1 MATRE
6 EILAG
11 LQDVADRGMEDR
23 LTEKGRMLFD
33 AAVSDGLIKPRRG
46 ITGAITEMA
55 SPRFQEDFP
64 EVEFNIGMPT
74 DPAEAQRWIDEL
86 SSNQVLRPRVPGQ
99 GLLGKYVG
107 AQVTTDRYG
116 RPIVETTSGEKRYL
130 NRGGFSVGDV
140 PRAIESIA
148 GGIKEAAPYIAGGGV
163 TGVARG
169 ALTQGGIGLASELTE
184 QAGKLIEGEETDSS
198 QLATTPLIA
207 MGADIFGRGIFGI
220 GSKIYSSIVGRRAA
234 KVAPNKII
242 DKDTGQITPDAIQQ
256 MRSVATDDEI
266 GEVTFRAL
274 MDEVEKGNLTEQ
286 QMAEFA
292 RKMDEYIVSGKA
304 TPAQAERYNLFKRLN
319 IEPTRAQVTR
329 SASDFQTQQELAK
342 TSGPVLGAL
351 EQQQAQISK
360 AFDTMEAGTG
370 GVVRAEASPIQQAVI
385 DKAVK
390 LDNEIG
396 AMYKSADEMVQ
407 GAPPINIQNYLEKL
421 VSFKSLNQRSQG
433 TYKALIGQMEDLG
446 YSVKK
451 GKIIGGNK
459 PVTAKQA
466 ESIRQGI
473 NSLYEGAN
481 PIAKT
486 MIRDAKEVLD
496 MSVGRSLGKDAYK
509 QARKAYSDF
518 RQGLNPEQLSKFSR
532 NEKSLIRDLLEE
544 RMPTEQVFDRV
555 IAGRGYTA
563 KDLRALKD
571 YIVGS
576 GDNIST
582 AGAQAWA
589 DLRAE
594 ALQYIKKNAFGGPL
608 GETGYQTLTRTRL
621 QSALKRIGDNKLKVI
636 FTPNELKFIDDLVKI
651 SQIIEPVG
659 GTALGRGPS
668 AQAIA
673 QAERLL
679 TSYTGV
685 IGGAVLNM
693 GKSLISA
700 ITKSGAER
708 SALTPVT
715 EIAETTAREAARRAS
730 EAARLTPTAISRAG
744 AASAGLTSAL
754 EDRR

>member
-1 MATRE
+1 LATRE

-11 LQDVADRGMEDR
+11 LQDVADRGIEDQ
-23 LTEKGRMLFD
+23 LTDAGRQLFD

-46 ITGAITEMA
+46 ITGAITEMV

-64 EVEFNIGMPT
+64 EVEVSLGIPT
-74 DPAEAQRWIDEL
+74 DPAEAQKWIDEL
-86 SSNQVLRPRVPGQ
+86 SSDQVLRPRVPGQ

-130 NRGGFSVGDV
+130 NRGGVSVGDV
-140 PRAIESIA
+140 PRAMGSITGA
-148 GGIKEAAPYIAGGGV
+148 VEGTAPYIAGGGV
-163 TGVARG
+163 PGFVRG
-169 ALTQGGIGLASELTE
+169 ALTQGGIGLGSEFIE
-184 QAGKLIEGEETDSS
+184 QSGKLIEGEQADISK
-198 QLATTPLIA
+198 LATTPLLA

-220 GSKIYSSIVGRRAA
+220 GSKIYSSIVGRNAA

-242 DKDTGQITPDAIQQ
+242 DKETGQITPNAIQQ

-266 GEVTFRAL
+266 GEVAFKAL
-274 MDEVEKGNLTEQ
+274 IDEAEKGNLSEQ
-286 QMAEFA
+286 GMAEFA

-304 TPAQAERYNLFKRLN
+304 TAAQAERYNLFKSLN

-329 SASDFQTQQELAK
+329 TASDFQTQQELAK
-342 TSGPVLGAL
+342 TSGPVLSAL
-351 EQQQAQISK
+351 EQQQAQLSR
-360 AFDTMEAGTG
+360 AFETVEAGTG

-390 LDNEIG
+390 LDNEIT

-407 GAPPINIQNYLEKL
+407 GAPPINIQNYLKKL

-486 MIRDAKEVLD
+486 IIREAKEALD
-496 MSVGRSLGKDAYK
+496 MSVGRSLGKDAYR
-509 QARKAYSDF
+509 QARNAYSDF

-555 IAGRGYTA
+555 ISGRGYTA

-594 ALQYIKKNAFGGPL
+594 TLQYIKRNAFGGPL
-608 GETGYQTLTRTRL
+608 GETGFQTLTRTRL

-636 FTPNELKFIDDLVKI
+636 FNPNELKFINDLVKI
-651 SQIIEPVG
+651 AQIIEPVG

-673 QAERLL
+673 QAERLVS
-679 TSYTGV
+679 SYTGV

-715 EIAETTAREAARRAS
+715 EIAETTAREAARKAS

-744 AASAGLTSAL
+744 AASAGLSSAL

>member
-11 LQDVADRGMEDR
+11 LQDVADRGIEDQ
-23 LTEKGRMLFD
+23 LTDAGRQLFD

-46 ITGAITEMA
+46 ITGAITEMV

-64 EVEFNIGMPT
+64 EVEVSLGIPT
-74 DPAEAQRWIDEL
+74 DPAEAQKWIDEL
-86 SSNQVLRPRVPGQ
+86 SSDQVLRPRVPGQ

-130 NRGGFSVGDV
+130 NRGGVSVGDV
-140 PRAIESIA
+140 PRAMGSITGA
-148 GGIKEAAPYIAGGGV
+148 VEETAPYIAGGGV
-163 TGVARG
+163 PGFVRG
-169 ALTQGGIGLASELTE
+169 ALTQGGIGLGSEFIE
-184 QAGKLIEGEETDSS
+184 QSGKLIEGEQADISK
-198 QLATTPLIA
+198 LATTPLLA

-220 GSKIYSSIVGRRAA
+220 GSKIYSSIVGRNAA

-242 DKDTGQITPDAIQQ
+242 DKETGQITPNAIQQ

-266 GEVTFRAL
+266 GEVAFKAL
-274 MDEVEKGNLTEQ
+274 MDEAEKGNLSEQ
-286 QMAEFA
+286 GMAEFA

-304 TPAQAERYNLFKRLN
+304 TAAQAERYNLFKSLN

-329 SASDFQTQQELAK
+329 TASDFQTQQELAK
-342 TSGPVLGAL
+342 TSGPVLSAL
-351 EQQQAQISK
+351 EQQQAQLSR
-360 AFDTMEAGTG
+360 AFETVEAGTG

-390 LDNEIG
+390 LDNEIT

-407 GAPPINIQNYLEKL
+407 GAPPINIQNYLKKL

-486 MIRDAKEVLD
+486 MIREAKEALD
-496 MSVGRSLGKDAYK
+496 MSVGRSLGKDAYR
-509 QARKAYSDF
+509 QARNAYSDF

-544 RMPTEQVFDRV
+544 RIPTEQVFDRV
-555 IAGRGYTA
+555 ISARGYTA

-594 ALQYIKKNAFGGPL
+594 TLQYIKRNAFGGPL
-608 GETGYQTLTRTRL
+608 GETGFQTLTRTRL

-636 FTPNELKFIDDLVKI
+636 FNPNELKFINDLVKI
-651 SQIIEPVG
+651 AQIIEPVG

-673 QAERLL
+673 QAERLVS
-679 TSYTGV
+679 SYTGV

-715 EIAETTAREAARRAS
+715 EIAETTAREAARKAS

-744 AASAGLTSAL
+744 AASAGLSSAL